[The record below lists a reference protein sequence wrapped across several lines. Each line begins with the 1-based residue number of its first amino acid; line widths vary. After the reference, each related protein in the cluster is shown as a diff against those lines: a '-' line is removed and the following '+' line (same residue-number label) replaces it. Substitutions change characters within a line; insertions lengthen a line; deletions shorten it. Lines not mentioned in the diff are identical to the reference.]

1 MFLVHEVPVG
11 NFSDPFLDCH
21 PSTKP
26 VKYLSTFLDCL
37 GSTKTE
43 VSHVGHKRRILN
55 ECAGGDSVP
64 SNLTSWWTIRAPCTG
79 DVGWPWCLLG
89 FWGIW
94 SQQGPQHWESC
105 CCLRP
110 ALIII
115 TYNPNEILRILWD
128 GIISHWTSSLDFPQ
142 IQHWSPWVTI
152 VGLGAS
158 TWWPTLGVVVAG
170 AGRLYLSILKKDNW
184 QKT

>member
-11 NFSDPFLDCH
+11 KFSDPFLDCH

-37 GSTKTE
+37 GITKTK
-43 VSHVGHKRRILN
+43 VSHVGHKRRILS
-55 ECAGGDSVP
+55 ERAGGDSVP

-94 SQQGPQHWESC
+94 SQQGPQSNEESRFFFCCCSC
-105 CCLRP
+105 CCFRS
-110 ALIII
+110 ALIM
-115 TYNPNEILRILWD
+115 TYNPNEILRIVRQIFLKFTTGHHGSLW
-128 GIISHWTSSLDFPQ
+128 
-142 IQHWSPWVTI
+142 
-152 VGLGAS
+152 
-158 TWWPTLGVVVAG
+158 
-170 AGRLYLSILKKDNW
+170 
-184 QKT
+184 